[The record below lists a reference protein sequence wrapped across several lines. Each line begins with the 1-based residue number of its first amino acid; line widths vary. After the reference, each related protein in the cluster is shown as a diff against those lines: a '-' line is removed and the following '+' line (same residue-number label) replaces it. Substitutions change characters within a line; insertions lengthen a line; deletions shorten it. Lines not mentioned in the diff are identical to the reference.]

1 VAAIEALPET
11 DDPWTTG
18 SANPSLPASPD
29 HSAIRGGDERSNS
42 MRLSNLSS
50 WWNERLQARDARRA
64 TDAERSEELLALLDE
79 ASSIRRRRS

>member
-1 VAAIEALPET
+1 LDDRFRQPLPVSIAG
-11 DDPWTTG
+11 P
-18 SANPSLPASPD
+18 L
-29 HSAIRGGDERSNS
+29 GDQGWATKRSNS